1 MIECVYRN
9 ETNKMVILK
18 CVGELHF
25 YLEKVVMPKEW
36 FLFEAPKEARLE
48 FWKMSPQGKMLDD
61 RAYVADYA
69 LGQEPV
75 HESAWAS

>member
-1 MIECVYRN
+1 
-9 ETNKMVILK
+9 MVILK